1 MTVNPSAFLKPE
13 KLEQQILAFV
23 DALPDYT
30 PSQIQEK
37 IRKHGYVGQDLAV
50 RATSLAAYR
59 HVSRIKKLFLKG
71 ARRDRLPRKSN
82 ILFVGPTG
90 CGKTFLVEILFR
102 DILNLP
108 TVIIDMT
115 TYSET
120 GYVGQDVSSILTRL
134 MYAADLNPLTASIG
148 VVCLDE
154 FDKLA
159 SGQNNAVFA
168 GAGTTKD
175 VSGLGVQRELLKML
189 ESSDVSVPME
199 LSHSDYTPKT
209 VISTQDIPF
218 FACGTFSGLKSL
230 IERKGEHIG
239 FGRDGLSGDQDRI
252 AVTYTADEV
261 ELTSNFLS
269 YGFLPELMGRFN
281 RIIPFHALDEKQ
293 LVSILHTNVLQRY
306 RNEFKFEGIELVV
319 SKEVLRVIVQESL
332 KKETGARGIDASL
345 VRYLENAA
353 FEAYSESQTTQ
364 VELIMRNGEVDFTIG

>member
-1 MTVNPSAFLKPE
+1 MTINPSTFLQPD
-13 KLEQQILAFV
+13 KLEPQILPFV
-23 DALPDYT
+23 DALPNYT

-37 IRKHGYVGQDLAV
+37 IKKHGYVGQDLAV
-50 RATSLAAYR
+50 RATSLMAYR
-59 HVSRIKKLFLKG
+59 HVSRIKKLFLNG

-102 DILNLP
+102 EIFNLP

-115 TYSET
+115 AYSET

-134 MYAADLNPLTASIG
+134 MYAANLNPLTASIG

-189 ESSDVSVPME
+189 ESSEVTVPME
-199 LSHSDYTPKT
+199 LSHSDYAPKT
-209 VISTQDIPF
+209 VISTQDIAF
-218 FACGTFSGLKSL
+218 FACGTFSGFKGL
-230 IERKGEHIG
+230 IERKEEHIG

-252 AVTYTADEV
+252 AVTYTTDEV
-261 ELTSNFLS
+261 ELTSNFLR

-281 RIIPFHALDEKQ
+281 RIIPFHALDEGQ
-293 LVSILHTNVLQRY
+293 LVNILHTNVLQRY
-306 RNEFKFEGIELVV
+306 RNEFKFEGIELSV
-319 SKEVLRVIVQESL
+319 SKEVLQVIVQESL
-332 KKETGARGIDASL
+332 KKETGARGIEASL
-345 VRYLENAA
+345 VRYLEDAA
-353 FEAYSESQTTQ
+353 FEAYSEPQTAQ
-364 VELIMRNGEVDFTIG
+364 VELIMRNGEVDFRIG

>member
-1 MTVNPSAFLKPE
+1 MTVNPSAFLHPDKPE
-13 KLEQQILAFV
+13 RQILPFV

-37 IRKHGYVGQDLAV
+37 IKKHGYVGQDLAV
-50 RATSLAAYR
+50 RATSLMAYR

-189 ESSDVSVPME
+189 ESSEVTVPME
-199 LSHSDYTPKT
+199 LSHSDYAPKT

-218 FACGTFSGLKSL
+218 FACGAFSGLKGL

-239 FGRDGLSGDQDRI
+239 FGRDSLSGDQDRI

-261 ELTSNFLS
+261 ELTSNFLK

-281 RIIPFHALDEKQ
+281 RIIPFHALDEGQ

-319 SKEVLRVIVQESL
+319 SKGVLQVIVQESL
-332 KKETGARGIDASL
+332 KKETGARGIESSL
-345 VRYLENAA
+345 VRYLEGAA
-353 FEAYSESQTTQ
+353 FEAYSEPQTTQ
-364 VELIMRNGEVDFTIG
+364 VELIMENGEVDFRIG

>member
-1 MTVNPSAFLKPE
+1 MTVNPSAFLHPDKPE
-13 KLEQQILAFV
+13 RQILPFV

-37 IRKHGYVGQDLAV
+37 IKKHGYVGQDLAV
-50 RATSLAAYR
+50 RATSLMAYR

-189 ESSDVSVPME
+189 ESSEVTVPME
-199 LSHSDYTPKT
+199 LSHSDYAPKT

-218 FACGTFSGLKSL
+218 FACGAFSGLKGL

-239 FGRDGLSGDQDRI
+239 FGRDSLSGDQDRI

-261 ELTSNFLS
+261 ELTSNFLK

-281 RIIPFHALDEKQ
+281 RIIPFHALDEGQ

-319 SKEVLRVIVQESL
+319 SKGVLQVIVQESL
-332 KKETGARGIDASL
+332 KKETGARGIESSL

-353 FEAYSESQTTQ
+353 FEAYSEPQTTQ
-364 VELIMRNGEVDFTIG
+364 VELIMENGEVDFRIG

>member
-1 MTVNPSAFLKPE
+1 MTINPSAFLKPD
-13 KLEQQILAFV
+13 KLERQILPFV
-23 DALPDYT
+23 DALPNYT

-50 RATSLAAYR
+50 RATSLMAYR
-59 HVSRIKKLFLKG
+59 HVSRLKKLFLKG

-189 ESSDVSVPME
+189 ESSEVTVPME
-199 LSHSDYTPKT
+199 LSHSDYAPKT

-218 FACGTFSGLKSL
+218 FACGAFSGLKGL

-239 FGRDGLSGDQDRI
+239 FGRDSLSGDQDRI

-261 ELTSNFLS
+261 ELTSNFLK

-281 RIIPFHALDEKQ
+281 RIIPFHALDEGQ

-319 SKEVLRVIVQESL
+319 SKGVLRVIVQESL
-332 KKETGARGIDASL
+332 KKETGARGIESSL

-353 FEAYSESQTTQ
+353 FEAYSEPQTTQ
-364 VELIMRNGEVDFTIG
+364 VELIMENGEVDFRIG

>member
-1 MTVNPSAFLKPE
+1 MTVNPSAFLHPDKPE
-13 KLEQQILAFV
+13 RQILPFV

-37 IRKHGYVGQDLAV
+37 IKKHGYVGQDLAV
-50 RATSLAAYR
+50 RATSLMAYR

-189 ESSDVSVPME
+189 ESSEVTVPLE
-199 LSHSDYTPKT
+199 LSHSDYAPKT

-218 FACGTFSGLKSL
+218 FACGAFSGLKGL

-239 FGRDGLSGDQDRI
+239 FGRDSLSGDQDRI

-261 ELTSNFLS
+261 ELTSNFLK

-281 RIIPFHALDEKQ
+281 RIIPFHALDEGQ

-319 SKEVLRVIVQESL
+319 SKGVLQVIVQESL
-332 KKETGARGIDASL
+332 KKETGARGIESSL
-345 VRYLENAA
+345 VRYLEGAA
-353 FEAYSESQTTQ
+353 FEAYSEPQTTQ
-364 VELIMRNGEVDFTIG
+364 VELIMENGEVDFRIG